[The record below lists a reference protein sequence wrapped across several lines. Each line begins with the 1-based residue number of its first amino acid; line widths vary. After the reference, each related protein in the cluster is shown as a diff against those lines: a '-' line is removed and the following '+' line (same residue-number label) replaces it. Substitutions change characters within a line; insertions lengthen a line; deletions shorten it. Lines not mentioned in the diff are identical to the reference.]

1 MSTDLDIPKRNP
13 MHNEQKRRFLP
24 DVWVGPKTIP
34 GQLCIASPRGI
45 RRHSDHGILPK
56 IIGLDEI
63 DDAKE
68 ISHHHPICSK
78 YTKLQQT
85 SNQIF
90 TDDVKNDHIIGSNR
104 RRNMFKDMERK
115 HLRFGSLDRE
125 CKM

>member
-1 MSTDLDIPKRNP
+1 

-24 DVWVGPKTIP
+24 DVWVGPKPIP
-34 GQLCIASPRGI
+34 GQLSITSTKGI
-45 RRHSDHGILPK
+45 RRHSDHGLPK

-63 DDAKE
+63 DDAKVEE
-68 ISHHHPICSK
+68 ISHHPICSK

-90 TDDVKNDHIIGSNR
+90 TDVKNDHIIGSNR
-104 RRNMFKDMERK
+104 SRNMFKDMGRK
-115 HLRFGSLDRE
+115 QIRFGSLDRE